1 MADKRSAVRRVA
13 FPSLLLSLLAGAA
26 AVAGFAPFEL
36 WPLPVL
42 SLAVLF
48 GQLSRTASVRTGFL
62 TGFAWGLGFFLTGVS
77 WVFISLWV
85 YGGMPAWLAGL
96 ATFLFCAFLALFPAA
111 VGALQAY
118 PKAHQHGRITPVFRF
133 VLMIPLAWS
142 VTEWTRGWIF
152 TGFPWLVVG
161 YSQVPNGPL
170 AGYAPL
176 VGVYGVSFLLA
187 LIAGL
192 LAWGVTTRG
201 PLAPRVW
208 AAAAI
213 VALGVG
219 GQALHDVQWTTP
231 DGPPTTVALL
241 QGNIPQDMK
250 WRPETTRATLET
262 YARMAAASP
271 AQLIVLPETAL
282 PLFES
287 ELPDDY
293 RDGLISLGRQNGGDV
308 LTGLPTGWL
317 GGAYYNSAV
326 SFGSAPSQRYSKVHL
341 VPFGEYIPLKAVW
354 GWVIEVLH
362 VPLSDFARGAVDQRP
377 LAIGG
382 QRVAADICYED
393 AFGEEII
400 RQLPQASV
408 LVNVS
413 NLAWFGDSL
422 APWQHAQMSEM
433 RALETGRMM
442 LRATNTGL
450 TAIIDAKGRVL
461 ASLPLF
467 TAGSLSGTIQ
477 GYAGSTPYVR
487 WGNAPVLALW
497 GILGIVLLAAALYP
511 RGAGRGCIAAEAAT
525 ATLRRQP

>member
-1 MADKRSAVRRVA
+1 MADKLSAMLRVSL
-13 FPSLLLSLLAGAA
+13 PSVLLSLLAGAA
-26 AVAGFAPFEL
+26 AVAGFAPFGL

-48 GQLSRTASVRTGFL
+48 AQLLRTAGMRAGFL
-62 TGFAWGLGFFLTGVS
+62 TGLAWGLGFFLTGVS
-77 WVFISLWV
+77 WVFVSLSV

-96 ATFLFCAFLALFPAA
+96 ATFLFCACLALFPAM

-118 PKAHQHGRITPVFRF
+118 PKGRIAPALRI
-133 VLMIPLAWS
+133 LLLIPLAWS
-142 VTEWTRGWIF
+142 VTEWVRGWIF
-152 TGFPWLVVG
+152 TGFPWLVMG

-187 LIAGL
+187 LVAAL
-192 LAWGVTTRG
+192 LAWGLTTRG
-201 PLAPRVW
+201 ALAPRLW

-219 GQALHDVQWTTP
+219 GPALHGIPWTTP
-231 DGPPTTVALL
+231 DGAPTSVALL

-250 WRPETTRATLET
+250 WQPEKTRATLES

-287 ELPDDY
+287 ELPDAY
-293 RDGLISLGRQNGGDV
+293 RAGLIALGRRNGGDV
-308 LTGLPTGWL
+308 LTGLPTGSL
-317 GGAYYNSAV
+317 DGAYYNSVV

-354 GWVIEVLH
+354 SWVIEVLH
-362 VPLSDFARGAVDQRP
+362 IPLSDFARGAVDQRP

-400 RQLPQASV
+400 RPLPQASV

-422 APWQHAQMSEM
+422 APWQHAQMSQM

-450 TAIIDAKGRVL
+450 TAIIDAKGRML
-461 ASLPLF
+461 AHLLPF
-467 TAGSLSGTIQ
+467 TAGSLAGEIQ

-487 WGNAPVLALW
+487 WGNAPILALW
-497 GILGIVLLAAALYP
+497 GGLGVVLLAAVLYP
-511 RGAGRGCIAAEAAT
+511 RA
-525 ATLRRQP
+525 P

>member
-1 MADKRSAVRRVA
+1 MPRIP
-13 FPSLLLSLLAGAA
+13 FLSPLSGLLAGAL
-26 AVAGFAPFEL
+26 AVAGFAPFGL

-42 SLAVLF
+42 SLAYLF
-48 GQLSRTASVRTGFL
+48 WQLSRTSSVRTGFL
-62 TGFAWGLGFFLTGVS
+62 AGFAWGLGFFLAGVS
-77 WVFISLWV
+77 WVFVSLWV

-96 ATFLFCAFLALFPAA
+96 ATFLFCAFLALFPAT
-111 VGALQAY
+111 VGALQARW
-118 PKAHQHGRITPVFRF
+118 RIAPVLRI
-133 VLMIPLAWS
+133 LLLLPLAWS
-142 VTEWTRGWIF
+142 VTEWVRGWIF
-152 TGFPWLVVG
+152 TGFPWLAIG
-161 YSQVPNGPL
+161 YSQVPDGPL

-176 VGVYGVSFLLA
+176 FGVHGVSFVLA
-187 LIAGL
+187 LGAGL
-192 LAWGVTTRG
+192 LAWAAAARG

-213 VALGVG
+213 MALGVG
-219 GQALHDVQWTTP
+219 GQALRSIQWTTP
-231 DGPPTTVALL
+231 DGAPTTVALL

-250 WRPETTRATLET
+250 WQPERTRATLEA

-271 AQLIVLPETAL
+271 ARLIVLPETAL

-287 ELPDDY
+287 ELPAAY
-293 RDGLISLGRQNGGDV
+293 RDELIALGRRNGGDV
-308 LTGLPTGWL
+308 LAGLPTGSL
-317 GGAYYNSAV
+317 DGAYYNSVV
-326 SFGSAPSQRYSKVHL
+326 SFGSAPGQRYSKVHL

-362 VPLSDFARGAVDQRP
+362 IPLSDFARGAIDQRP

-400 RQLPQASV
+400 RPLPEASV

-422 APWQHAQMSEM
+422 APWQHAQMSQM

-450 TAIIDAKGRVL
+450 TAIIDAKGRML
-461 ASLPLF
+461 AHLPPF
-467 TAGSLSGTIQ
+467 TAGSLTGEIQ

-497 GILGIVLLAAALYP
+497 GILGIVLLAATLYP
-511 RGAGRGCIAAEAAT
+511 RA
-525 ATLRRQP
+525 P

>member
-1 MADKRSAVRRVA
+1 MADKASAMRRVS
-13 FPSLLLSLLAGAA
+13 FLSLFLSLLAGAV
-26 AVAGFAPFEL
+26 AVAGFAPFGI

-42 SLAVLF
+42 SLAMLF
-48 GQLSRTASVRTGFL
+48 GQLSHTASVRAGFL
-62 TGFAWGLGFFLTGVS
+62 VGLAWGLGFFLAGVS
-77 WVFISLWV
+77 WVFVSLWV
-85 YGGMPAWLAGL
+85 YGGMSVWLAGL
-96 ATFLFCAFLALFPAA
+96 ATFLFCAVLALFPAI
-111 VGALQAY
+111 VGALQARWRNA
-118 PKAHQHGRITPVFRF
+118 PALKAM
-133 VLMIPLAWS
+133 LLIPLAWS
-142 VTEWTRGWIF
+142 VTEWIRGWIF
-152 TGFPWLVVG
+152 TGFPWLDMG
-161 YSQVPNGPL
+161 YSQVPDGPL

-176 VGVYGVSFLLA
+176 VGVYGISFLLA
-187 LIAGL
+187 LVAGL
-192 LAWGVTTRG
+192 LAWGVTPRTS
-201 PLAPRVW
+201 LASRAW
-208 AAAAI
+208 AAVAI

-219 GQALHDVQWTTP
+219 GQVLRGIQWTTP
-231 DGPPTTVALL
+231 DGAPTSVALL

-250 WRPETTRATLET
+250 WRPEKTRATLEN

-293 RDGLISLGRQNGGDV
+293 RAGLTALGQRNGGDV
-308 LTGLPTGWL
+308 LTGLPTGTL
-317 GGAYYNSAV
+317 DGAYYNSVV
-326 SFGSAPSQRYSKVHL
+326 SLGSAPSQRYNKVHL
-341 VPFGEYIPLKAVW
+341 VPFGEYIPLKPVW

-362 VPLSDFARGAVDQRP
+362 IPLSDFARGAVDQRP

-382 QRVAADICYED
+382 QRVAANICYED

-400 RQLPQASV
+400 RQLPAASV

-422 APWQHAQMSEM
+422 APWQHAQMSQM

-450 TAIIDAKGRVL
+450 TAIIDAKGRIL

-467 TAGSLSGTIQ
+467 TAGSLAGEIQ

-487 WGNAPVLALW
+487 WGNAPVLVLW
-497 GILGIVLLAAALYP
+497 GLLGIVLLAIAL
-511 RGAGRGCIAAEAAT
+511 
-525 ATLRRQP
+525 RQRP

>member
-1 MADKRSAVRRVA
+1 MADKRSAMRRPP
-13 FPSLLLSLLAGAA
+13 FLPLLLSLLAGAT
-26 AVAGFAPFEL
+26 AVAGFAPFEF
-36 WPLPVL
+36 WPLPIL
-42 SLAVLF
+42 GLAVLF
-48 GQLSRTASVRTGFL
+48 AQLSRTPSRRTGFL
-62 TGFAWGLGFFLTGVS
+62 IGLVWGLGFFLAGVS
-77 WVFISLWV
+77 WVFVSLWV
-85 YGGMPAWLAGL
+85 YGGMSMWLAGL
-96 ATFLFCAFLALFPAA
+96 ATFLFCAFLALFPAT
-111 VGALQAY
+111 VGALQTGWR
-118 PKAHQHGRITPVFRF
+118 HTPALRT
-133 VLMIPLAWS
+133 VLLLPLAWS
-142 VTEWTRGWIF
+142 VTEWSRGWIF
-152 TGFPWLVVG
+152 TGFPWLVAG

-176 VGVYGVSFLLA
+176 VGVYGISFLLA

-192 LAWGVTTRG
+192 LAWSMTPRTS
-201 PLAPRVW
+201 PTSRVW

-219 GQALHDVQWTTP
+219 GQALRGIQWTTP
-231 DGPPTTVALL
+231 DGAPTSVALL

-250 WRPETTRATLET
+250 WQPDKTRATLDS
-262 YARMAAASP
+262 YARMAAAAP
-271 AQLIVLPETAL
+271 ARLIVLPETAL

-287 ELPDDY
+287 ELPDAY
-293 RDGLISLGRQNGGDV
+293 RAALTALGQRNGGDV
-308 LTGLPTGWL
+308 LAGLPTGSL
-317 GGAYYNSAV
+317 NGAYYNSVV
-326 SFGSAPSQRYSKVHL
+326 SFGSAPSQRYSKMHL
-341 VPFGEYIPLKAVW
+341 VPFGEYIPLKKVW

-362 VPLSDFARGAVDQRP
+362 IPLSDFARGAVDQRP

-400 RQLPQASV
+400 RQLPEASV

-422 APWQHAQMSEM
+422 APWQHAQMSQM

-467 TAGSLSGTIQ
+467 TAGSLAGAIQ

-487 WGNAPVLALW
+487 WGNTPVLTLW
-497 GILGIVLLAAALYP
+497 GILGIVLLAARTLPASTLKGIKGRPWLYS
-511 RGAGRGCIAAEAAT
+511 R
-525 ATLRRQP
+525 